1 MNATTASTATSAA
14 ALLAALAL
22 TPAALAD
29 NWTMNV
35 AADNFHNV
43 YFGTPTTTTFYA
55 GGSSWPTPG
64 AYTALSR
71 PPTDFLYVQ
80 CHSDYATGQ
89 GFLGTFNNTTLGQ
102 TVNTDLTN
110 WDVFPAG
117 AYLPQL
123 GYAFSSWPIFQT
135 PTQAQVDAAILYA
148 TTNSLWVAPSGG
160 PGYFNTAGSPLWG
173 PISTISP
180 SAQWIWY
187 NSNSSANPLIPGF
200 NHDEF
205 LIFRFKGFVPAPGSL
220 ALLAAGGMIAG
231 RRRR

>member
-1 MNATTASTATSAA
+1 MNATTTT
-14 ALLAALAL
+14 LAATLAATVL
-22 TPAALAD
+22 LSPLAHAD
-29 NWTMNV
+29 NWTINTV
-35 AADNFHNV
+35 ADNFERV
-43 YFGTPTTTTFYA
+43 YFGTPTTTTFFA
-55 GGSSWPTPG
+55 GATSWPTPVTM
-64 AYTALSR
+64 TALGR
-71 PPTDFLYVQ
+71 PPSDYIYVE
-80 CHSDYATGQ
+80 CHSDYGNGQ
-89 GFLGTFNNTTLGQ
+89 GFLGTFTNTTLGM

-123 GYAFSSWPIFQT
+123 GYAFSSWPAFQT
-135 PTQAQVDAAILYA
+135 PSQTQVDAAILYA

-160 PGYFNTAGSPLWG
+160 PGYFNTVGSPLWG

-187 NSNSSANPLIPGF
+187 NSNASPNPLIPGF

-205 LIFRFKGFVPAPGSL
+205 LVFRFKGFIPAPGSL
-220 ALLAAGGMIAG
+220 ALLGVGGVLAG